1 VPLGGTA
8 AEDCLT
14 EEEAATAMNPI
25 YADLA
30 DAEDFPDTRPL
41 LAHYT
46 SLSTLER
53 ILETDEL
60 WFSNPLVMN
69 DLEEIRFGILRGSE
83 KFGTSAS
90 IEAACG
96 TRDRVSTLREAYT
109 SYFRRFD
116 DDHAFDTYVF
126 CLSRHDPADSDGML
140 SMWRGYGGNGTGAA
154 IVFDTAHVP
163 VTDGAPLIVA
173 RVHYATTEQRLQW
186 LDGLMER
193 IAAILAAANLPTD
206 RLYVAAYHLFERI
219 KLFALFS
226 KHYGFREENEWRI
239 VYAPDRDK
247 QKRLAPM
254 FHYSIGSR
262 GAELKLRYKV
272 SPIND
277 GMPPDPTL
285 ERFIDRIILG
295 PSVSSTLARKAV
307 ARMLEKLGKPGLVQ
321 RLRASSIPFRP

>member
-1 VPLGGTA
+1 M
-8 AEDCLT
+8 T

-30 DAEDFPDTRPL
+30 DAEDFPGTRPL

-46 SLSTLER
+46 SLSNLER
-53 ILETDEL
+53 ILEADEL

-69 DLEEIRFGILRGSE
+69 DLEEVRFGILRGSE
-83 KFGTSAS
+83 KFGTSRS

-96 TRDRVSTLREAYT
+96 SIDRLAKLRDAYA

-126 CLSRHDPADSDGML
+126 CLSRHDPEDDDGML

-154 IVFDTAHVP
+154 IVFDTEKVP
-163 VTDGAPLIVA
+163 VTEGAPLIIG
-173 RVHYATTEQRLQW
+173 RVQYATTEQRLQW
-186 LDGLMER
+186 LDTLMER
-193 IAAILAAANLPTD
+193 FAGILVAAQLPTD

-239 VYAPDRDK
+239 VYAPDRDR
-247 QKRLAPM
+247 QKRLASM
-254 FHYSIGSR
+254 FHYSIGGR
-262 GAELKLRYKV
+262 GAELRLRYKV
-272 SPIND
+272 LPVDD

-285 ERFIDRIILG
+285 VRLVDRIIVG
-295 PSVSSTLARKAV
+295 PSVSSALARKAV
-307 ARMLEKLGKPGLVQ
+307 ARMLEKLGKPELVK